1 MSAIYSSEAEIGG
14 GGVDDQDL
22 KGRDAS
28 RFVDAFEKI
37 LRDDALERLSQGSA
51 DLVLLGGREDVDDTI
66 DRFGGIGG
74 VQSAENEVT
83 GSGRG
88 QRELD
93 RVQMTHFAEENDV
106 RSFTRCLAQR
116 VGKGAGR
123 GADFARL
130 HGRIVNAVDE
140 YR

>member
-1 MSAIYSSEAEIGG
+1 MPEVLHDGVVQRLIAFFLADLNHARDLVRFSLAHEIGD

-37 LRDDALERLSQGSA
+37 LRDDALERLGQGSA

-66 DRFGGIGG
+66 DRLGGIGG
-74 VQSAENEVT
+74 VQCAENEVT

-88 QRELD
+88 
-93 RVQMTHFAEENDV
+93 
-106 RSFTRCLAQR
+106 
-116 VGKGAGR
+116 
-123 GADFARL
+123 
-130 HGRIVNAVDE
+130 
-140 YR
+140 